1 MGPIIQIFLK
11 AWEIIATTIIWTIEN
26 PAILI
31 GIIATLLVLTITIML
46 FKNR

>member
-1 MGPIIQIFLK
+1 MGLIIQIFLK
-11 AWEIIATTIIWTIEN
+11 AWEIIVTAIIWTIEN